1 MTGGSPLFLYI
12 ISHNM
17 YICQAQFSPWICY
30 LLYINM
36 SNSNEN
42 CIFCKIINKE
52 IPSSI
57 IYEDDKFFC
66 FLDIN
71 PVTKGH
77 ALLVP
82 KEHHIWMHEVPD
94 ELLAESFIITK
105 KLMNS
110 MIKGLGCDYVQILV
124 VGKDVPHFHIHIIPR
139 HLDDKLPQLQNTSYG
154 NDNEKNEIALKIKN
168 AL

>member
-1 MTGGSPLFLYI
+1 MEEQKEK
-12 ISHNM
+12 
-17 YICQAQFSPWICY
+17 CV
-30 LLYINM
+30 
-36 SNSNEN
+36 
-42 CIFCKIINKE
+42 FCKIINKE

-57 IYEDDKFFC
+57 VYEDDKFFC

-71 PVTKGH
+71 HVTKGH
-77 ALLVP
+77 TLLVP
-82 KEHHIWMHEVPD
+82 KEHHTWMHEVPD

-124 VGKDVPHFHIHIIPR
+124 VGNDVPHFHIHIIPR
-139 HLDDKLPQLQNTSYG
+139 HLNDQLPQLQNTNYSN
-154 NDNEKNEIALKIKN
+154 NDEKIEIALKIKN